1 MSPVNTVS
9 GPTREILDRARRSSC
24 YAASGRGQV
33 IRIARALGRTLWQT
47 DRAPHARRPLPFPTP
62 AALVDVN
69 MDTLGLGQ
77 KQHEALRQLASLS
90 LVYRH

>member
-1 MSPVNTVS
+1 VAV
-9 GPTREILDRARRSSC
+9 ARSSELL
-24 YAASGRGQV
+24 
-33 IRIARALGRTLWQT
+33 ARLVERFGK
-47 DRAPHARRPLPFPTP
+47 PIEPLMPGVHYLFPTP

>member
-1 MSPVNTVS
+1 MPGVHY
-9 GPTREILDRARRSSC
+9 L
-24 YAASGRGQV
+24 
-33 IRIARALGRTLWQT
+33 
-47 DRAPHARRPLPFPTP
+47 FPTP